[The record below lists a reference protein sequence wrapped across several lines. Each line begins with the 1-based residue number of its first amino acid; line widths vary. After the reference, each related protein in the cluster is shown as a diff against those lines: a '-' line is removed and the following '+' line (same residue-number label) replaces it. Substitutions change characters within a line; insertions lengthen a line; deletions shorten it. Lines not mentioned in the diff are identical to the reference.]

1 MRRWPHKLAGGA
13 LVGLAVILATPALAQ
28 VPVSDNARQTQAG
41 QTNRQT
47 DQIKQSAKRWLTH
60 SAGVRCGMMNDRAS
74 STVDA
79 YQRTEITNLIRKY
92 AQQYGVRQEFAF
104 AVAMQE
110 SRFSQNVRSC
120 AGAIGVMQLM
130 PRTAA
135 ALGVDPYDLEDN
147 IKGGVKYLREQLI
160 RFNGSETLAA
170 AAYNAGPD
178 RASLRAGNVPNIPE
192 TQTYVKQIF
201 GRWEPQFKVIVGS
214 SLPGAIASANS
225 NLIDATRNA
234 AGSIGGM
241 QALAS
246 DRMAAIKAEGAKVGG
261 AGRAH
266 DAWED
271 NSQARII
278 VGQSLNQSI
287 NQGAII
293 GALQVARL
301 IAELANQSQTTK
313 AMSYSPS
320 PPATPTP
327 IVTVTPSQSPLV
339 TPRPNDPNAC
349 TPPPGQTSGSCAV
362 TPRTT
367 DQPTNVAAYL
377 AGVQEAAR
385 SRAWSGPS
393 AVNANFTALLTANR

>member
-1 MRRWPHKLAGGA
+1 MRRWPHNLAGGA
-13 LVGLAVILATPALAQ
+13 LIGLAALLAAPALAQ
-28 VPVSDNARQTQAG
+28 VPVSDNARQTQEG

-47 DQIKQSAKRWLTH
+47 DQTRQSAKRWLTH
-60 SAGVRCGMMNDRAS
+60 GAGIRCGMMNDRAS

-79 YQRTEITNLIRKY
+79 YQRTEITSLIRKY
-92 AQQYGVRQEFAF
+92 AQQYGVRQEFAM

-130 PRTAA
+130 PRTAQ

-192 TQTYVKQIF
+192 TRTYVKEIF
-201 GRWEPQFKVIVGS
+201 GRWEPQFRVIVGS
-214 SLPGAIASANS
+214 NFPGAIASANS
-225 NLIDATRNA
+225 NLIDQTREAT
-234 AGSIGGM
+234 GSIGGN
-241 QALAS
+241 QALAT
-246 DRMAAIKAEGAKVGG
+246 DRMTAIKTESAKVGG
-261 AGRAH
+261 AERVQ

-278 VGQSLNQSI
+278 TGQSLNLSI
-287 NQGAII
+287 NQGSVIA
-293 GALQVARL
+293 ALQVARL
-301 IAELANQSQTTK
+301 IAELTNQSQTTK
-313 AMSYSPS
+313 AMTYSPS
-320 PPATPTP
+320 PAATLTQT
-327 IVTVTPSQSPLV
+327 VTATPSQPPV
-339 TPRPNDPNAC
+339 MPRQNDPGAC
-349 TPPPGQTSGSCAV
+349 IPPPGQTSGSCAV

-367 DQPTNVAAYL
+367 DQTANVAAYL
-377 AGVQEAAR
+377 ANVQQAAQ
-385 SRAWSGPS
+385 SGAWSGLS
-393 AVNANFTALLTANR
+393 GTDAALTRR